1 MNGRVYDPLLGR
13 FLSADPNI
21 DGVGDAQGYNRYSY
35 VGNNPLG
42 ATDPSGYFSL
52 KDVVMIVAIVVVG
65 IITAGAALA
74 ALAPGGFSLLGGIST
89 LFSGTLGL
97 GQAIAAGVGFG
108 FGSSF
113 AGSLLN
119 GGSIGDA
126 FKAGIIGGLEG
137 GVSGG
142 LTFGIGNI
150 SGSLGYL
157 GTAVAHGVV
166 QGGLTEATGG
176 EFRHGFYAGFATAAA
191 SPGIDLI
198 PGSSAGAIAER
209 VAAAAVVGGTASA
222 IGGGKFANGAVSG
235 AFVRLF
241 NEEAHQYKLGL
252 AAMVHGPDDG
262 VGHAFLV
269 GEKPDGTIEAKGF
282 YPVGNSKPFGPGEL
296 RDNTPAY
303 NEMIKGD
310 LDGAIHWVRVD
321 KATYEAAWSEMKSYS
336 VGVKYDAILSQF
348 GGSVCST
355 VAIRVFENATGIT
368 SYHDINTPRGLL
380 NYIRNDYSG
389 NGNFGV
395 VHSSEI
401 QNFSQ
406 DRAAYQRA
414 PWWSRVLNSFETAHQ

>member
-235 AFVRLF
+235 AFIRLF
-241 NEEAHQYKLGL
+241 NEEAHQNFKPKSLDDLKSRMGWKKGEAIAFTGQRPL
-252 AAMVHGPDDG
+252 AGMKDMYFRNGVSDAANLEILHEQVFMIDEAGTLQNVGFFGSGASSGGGVGPDSVSKFTDYTFNKD
-262 VGHAFLV
+262 AIFWRSSPELN
-269 GEKPDGTIEAKGF
+269 PDQNLQYLRLSQTRTDWNWTIEQLSPMF
-282 YPVGNSKPFGPGEL
+282 TT
-296 RDNTPAY
+296 RY
-303 NEMIKGD
+303 N
-310 LDGAIHWVRVD
+310 
-321 KATYEAAWSEMKSYS
+321 
-336 VGVKYDAILSQF
+336 
-348 GGSVCST
+348 VCSCNCQDF
-355 VAIRVFENATGIT
+355 AAAFRIT
-368 SYHDINTPRGLL
+368 S
-380 NYIRNDYSG
+380 
-389 NGNFGV
+389 
-395 VHSSEI
+395 
-401 QNFSQ
+401 QN
-406 DRAAYQRA
+406 
-414 PWWSRVLNSFETAHQ
+414 WK